1 MPDATIRPLG
11 RAELDDFIRLRMGA
25 VQESPFAFG
34 ASPDIQINRR
44 QTRKD
49 LAAQNEENF
58 ILGYWSGDDPV
69 PVGMVGFIRETS
81 RKQRHKGWIW
91 GMYVEPDGR
100 GKGIGKA
107 LMVECIKRAR
117 ELPGL
122 ERITLSVTD
131 QSPTAE
137 QLYLS
142 LGFEEYAREPDAL
155 RWKGVSMAEVF
166 LALEL

>member
-1 MPDATIRPLG
+1 MSEAVIRPLG
-11 RAELDDFIRLRMGA
+11 KAELNDFIRLRMGA

-49 LAAQNEENF
+49 LAAKNEENF
-58 ILGYWSGDDPV
+58 ILGHWPSPDLS

-91 GMYVEPDGR
+91 GMYVEPDFR
-100 GKGIGKA
+100 GTGIGRA
-107 LMVECIKRAR
+107 LMEACIQRAR
-117 ELPGL
+117 QLAGL
-122 ERITLSVTD
+122 ERIILSVTD
-131 QSPTAE
+131 QSPAAD

-155 RWKGVSMAEVF
+155 RWQGVSMAEVF
-166 LALEL
+166 LGLEL